1 MGLLEFNKLPINTLV
16 GADWKT
22 FKAITAGREIDAA
35 YKGKYR
41 LTKAVCR
48 LLSPLAS
55 LQDRRY
61 EKLLANQPL
70 EHDPV
75 FILGHWRSGTTFVH
89 NVFSCDKHFGYNT
102 TYQTVF
108 PHLMMWGQPFF
119 KKNMSWLMPDKRPTD
134 NMELAVDL
142 PQEEEFA
149 LSNMMPY
156 TYYNFWFLPKYQQEY
171 ADKYLLFDDITD
183 AELKVFEEVF
193 TKLIKISLW
202 NTQGTQ
208 FLSKNPPHTG
218 RVKELVKM
226 FPNAK
231 FIYLM
236 RNPYTVFEST
246 RSFFTNTI
254 QPLKLQDVS
263 NEQLEENIISIYAK
277 LYHKYESDKKFIPEG
292 NLMEVKFEDFEADA
306 MGMTENI
313 YQSLSIPGFA
323 EARSDIEK
331 YVGGKKGYK
340 KNKYKYDDRTIRLV
354 EENWDFALIHV
365 PKRKHFNFMLRH
377 QRQGRNKCN
386 ETCHQQAMNAFLNHQ
401 YFSFLFLLI
410 NYNPIVSK
418 PNPSSLLPNESYGRH
433 IYTYSSYIPSCRQ
446 HIFRYLLVLRR
457 SRG

>member
-1 MGLLEFNKLPINTLV
+1 
-16 GADWKT
+16 
-22 FKAITAGREIDAA
+22 
-35 YKGKYR
+35 
-41 LTKAVCR
+41 
-48 LLSPLAS
+48 
-55 LQDRRY
+55 
-61 EKLLANQPL
+61 
-70 EHDPV
+70 
-75 FILGHWRSGTTFVH
+75 
-89 NVFSCDKHFGYNT
+89 
-102 TYQTVF
+102 
-108 PHLMMWGQPFF
+108 MWGQPFF

-134 NMELAVDL
+134 NMELAVDH

-183 AELKVFEEVF
+183 KELKVFEEVF

-202 NTQGTQ
+202 NTKGTQ

-254 QPLKLQDVS
+254 QPLKLEDVS
-263 NEQLEENIISIYAK
+263 NEQLEENILSIYAK

-292 NLMEVKFEDFEADA
+292 NLIEVKFEDFEADA

-313 YQSLSIPGFA
+313 YKSLSIPGFA
-323 EARSDIEK
+323 EAQGDIEK

-354 EENWDFALIHV
+354 EENWDFAL
-365 PKRKHFNFMLRH
+365 K
-377 QRQGRNKCN
+377 QW
-386 ETCHQQAMNAFLNHQ
+386 
-401 YFSFLFLLI
+401 
-410 NYNPIVSK
+410 NYN
-418 PNPSSLLPNESYGRH
+418 L
-433 IYTYSSYIPSCRQ
+433 
-446 HIFRYLLVLRR
+446 
-457 SRG
+457 

>member
-16 GADWKT
+16 GADWQT
-22 FKAITAGREIDAA
+22 FKAITAGRDIDKE
-35 YKGKYR
+35 YVSKYR
-41 LTKAVCR
+41 LTKMVCR
-48 LLSPLAS
+48 LLSL
-55 LQDRRY
+55 LNGFQDSRY
-61 EKLLANQPL
+61 EKLLADKPL

-108 PHLMMWGQPFF
+108 PHLMMFGQAFF

-156 TYYNFWFLPKYQQEY
+156 TYYNFWFLPKYMQEY
-171 ADKYLLFDDITD
+171 CDRFLTFEKITD
-183 AELKVFEEVF
+183 EELKVFEETF
-193 TKLIKISLW
+193 NKLIRICLW
-202 NTQGTQ
+202 NTGGTQ

-254 QPLKLQDVS
+254 QPLKLENIS
-263 NEQLEENIISIYAK
+263 NEELERNILSIYAK
-277 LYHKYESDKKFIPEG
+277 LYHRYEADKHLIPEG
-292 NLMEVKFEDFEADA
+292 NLIEVKFEDFEANA
-306 MGMTENI
+306 SSLTEQI
-313 YQSLSIPGFA
+313 YKKLDIPGYDKA
-323 EARSDIEK
+323 KPAIEAYLNK
-331 YVGGKKGYK
+331 KKGYK
-340 KNKYKYDDRTIRLV
+340 KNAYKYNDRTVQLV
-354 EENWDFALIHV
+354 EENWKFALDDW
-365 PKRKHFNFMLRH
+365 
-377 QRQGRNKCN
+377 G
-386 ETCHQQAMNAFLNHQ
+386 
-401 YFSFLFLLI
+401 Y
-410 NYNPIVSK
+410 
-418 PNPSSLLPNESYGRH
+418 SL
-433 IYTYSSYIPSCRQ
+433 
-446 HIFRYLLVLRR
+446 
-457 SRG
+457 

>member
-22 FKAITAGREIDAA
+22 FNIITSAGREQMPRT
-35 YKGKYR
+35 KVNSE

-48 LLSPLAS
+48 MLSTLAP
-55 LQDRRY
+55 LQDKRY
-61 EKLLANQPL
+61 EKLLADKPL

-149 LSNMMPY
+149 LANMMPY
-156 TYYNFWFLPKYQQEY
+156 TYYNFWFLPKHQQEY
-171 ADKYLLFDDITD
+171 ADKYLLFDDISE
-183 AELKVFEEVF
+183 AELKVFEETF
-193 TKLIKISLW
+193 TRLIKISLW
-202 NTQGTQ
+202 NTHGTQ

-254 QPLKLQDVS
+254 QPLKLQDITPAEL
-263 NEQLEENIISIYAK
+263 EQNILSIYAK
-277 LYHKYESDKKFIPEG
+277 LYHKYEADKASIPAG
-292 NLMEVKFEDFEADA
+292 NLIEVKFEDFEADA
-306 MGMTENI
+306 MGMTEHI
-313 YQSLSIPGFA
+313 YDALSIPGFA
-323 EARSDIEK
+323 DARTAIEQ

-340 KNKYKYDDRTIRLV
+340 KNKYKYDDRTVQLV
-354 EENWDFALIHV
+354 QDNWGFAL
-365 PKRKHFNFMLRH
+365 K
-377 QRQGRNKCN
+377 QW
-386 ETCHQQAMNAFLNHQ
+386 
-401 YFSFLFLLI
+401 
-410 NYNPIVSK
+410 NYE
-418 PNPSSLLPNESYGRH
+418 L
-433 IYTYSSYIPSCRQ
+433 
-446 HIFRYLLVLRR
+446 
-457 SRG
+457 

>member
-1 MGLLEFNKLPINTLV
+1 MGLLEFSKLPINTLV

-22 FKAITAGREIDAA
+22 FNAVTKDRIIDAG

-41 LTKAVCR
+41 LTKAVCY
-48 LLSPLAS
+48 LLSSLAPI
-55 LQDRRY
+55 QERKY
-61 EKLLANQPL
+61 KKKLADKPL

-119 KKNMSWLMPDKRPTD
+119 KKNMSWLMPNKRPTD

-149 LSNMMPY
+149 LANMMPY
-156 TYYNFWFLPKYQQEY
+156 TYYNFWFLPKYMQEY
-171 ADKYLLFDDITD
+171 ADKYLLLNDITEE
-183 AELKVFEEVF
+183 ELKVFKETFV
-193 TKLIKISLW
+193 KLIKISLW
-202 NTQGTQ
+202 NTHGSQ

-254 QPLKLQDVS
+254 QPLKLQDIS
-263 NEQLEENIISIYAK
+263 DKMLEDNILSIYSK
-277 LYHKYESDKKFIPEG
+277 LYHKYEADKVYIPSG
-292 NLMEVKFEDFEADA
+292 NLIEIKFEDFEADA
-306 MGMTENI
+306 MGMTEYI
-313 YQSLSIPGFA
+313 YQTLSIPGYA
-323 EARSDIEK
+323 EARTDIEK
-331 YVGGKKGYK
+331 YIGKKKGYK
-340 KNKYKYDDRTIRLV
+340 KNKYQYDDRTVHLV
-354 EENWDFALIHV
+354 QENWGFAL
-365 PKRKHFNFMLRH
+365 KQWKYEL
-377 QRQGRNKCN
+377 
-386 ETCHQQAMNAFLNHQ
+386 
-401 YFSFLFLLI
+401 
-410 NYNPIVSK
+410 
-418 PNPSSLLPNESYGRH
+418 
-433 IYTYSSYIPSCRQ
+433 
-446 HIFRYLLVLRR
+446 
-457 SRG
+457 